1 MDKSEAIEMIK
12 GAINGAIVSRGKNKG
27 MIKRTCPPMGSDS
40 AAAWQA
46 LMLLANPYKA
56 SIFQISLFSERQSY
70 IYRNVLDALDGHDL
84 RAYDKDRLALE
95 LLGAW

>member
-1 MDKSEAIEMIK
+1 MEKSEALQMILN
-12 GAINGAIVSRGKNKG
+12 AVDGAIVSRGKNKG
-27 MIKRTCPPMGSDS
+27 KIKRNCPPMGSDS

>member
-1 MDKSEAIEMIK
+1 MDKPEAIEMIK
-12 GAINGAIVSRGKNKG
+12 SAIDGAIVSRGKNKG

-56 SIFQISLFSERQSY
+56 SVFQISLFSERQSY
-70 IYRNVLDALDGHDL
+70 IYRTVMDALDGADL
-84 RAYDKDRLALE
+84 RAYDADRLALE
-95 LLGAW
+95 LMGAW